1 MSVSSDD
8 ATSMS
13 VNYNK
18 KRRSNAFRRKNMNKH
33 QDVYNVFS
41 YTSTKVDGK
50 SVQLG
55 PNGDY
60 ILISRPRDN
69 STDGLSI
76 STNNDEFLSD
86 LVQTQYLAS
95 QGAKVPDISSRFKK
109 VYGMNA
115 EENED
120 LSEFYSIAPNRT
132 HIVKKKN
139 KHLKEAKVVSKEATT
154 PEPLTK
160 SSRNSPVE
168 SAPSNPTENNEI
180 QSSLGSL
187 VSKTLGH
194 QCGKEK
200 PISGSDKRKKLE
212 IKKLNITEPQPKKI
226 VDVDS
231 VVKTGHEAVTTL
243 LANSKHSL
251 DEKELELI
259 FSAVASA
266 LRETTTPVI
275 ERAIRIAGDTTR
287 DTASLIHHMRF
298 KTHL

>member
-1 MSVSSDD
+1 MSVVCLYSLSVQSSDD

-18 KRRSNAFRRKNMNKH
+18 KRRSNSFRRKNMNKH
-33 QDVYNVFS
+33 QHVYNVFS

-86 LVQTQYLAS
+86 LVQSKEDFFENIVHFINSRTQYLAS

-120 LSEFYSIAPNRT
+120 LSEFSSIAPNVIHERT
-132 HIVKKKN
+132 HIVKKRT
-139 KHLKEAKVVSKEATT
+139 S
-154 PEPLTK
+154 
-160 SSRNSPVE
+160 
-168 SAPSNPTENNEI
+168 
-180 QSSLGSL
+180 
-187 VSKTLGH
+187 TL
-194 QCGKEK
+194 
-200 PISGSDKRKKLE
+200 KKL
-212 IKKLNITEPQPKKI
+212 KL
-226 VDVDS
+226 
-231 VVKTGHEAVTTL
+231 
-243 LANSKHSL
+243 
-251 DEKELELI
+251 
-259 FSAVASA
+259 
-266 LRETTTPVI
+266 
-275 ERAIRIAGDTTR
+275 
-287 DTASLIHHMRF
+287 
-298 KTHL
+298 

>member
-1 MSVSSDD
+1 MSVVCLYSLSFQSSDH

-109 VYGMNA
+109 VYGINP

-120 LSEFYSIAPNRT
+120 LTEFYSIAPNVIHERT

-139 KHLKEAKVVSKEATT
+139 KYLKEANVVSKEATT

-168 SAPSNPTENNEI
+168 SAPSTPTENNEI

-266 LRETTTPVI
+266 LREPQ
-275 ERAIRIAGDTTR
+275 
-287 DTASLIHHMRF
+287 
-298 KTHL
+298 